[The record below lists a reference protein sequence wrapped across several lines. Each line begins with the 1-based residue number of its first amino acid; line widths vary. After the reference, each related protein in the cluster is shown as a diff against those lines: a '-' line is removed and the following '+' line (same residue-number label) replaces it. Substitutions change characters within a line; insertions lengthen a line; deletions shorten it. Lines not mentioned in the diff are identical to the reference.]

1 MREAQ
6 WQREEQARINL
17 LKDVYQSREKDILL
31 RQQNIKEKE
40 WFRDNEKRHIESTVS
55 Q

>member
-17 LKDVYQSREKDILL
+17 LKDVYQSREKDVLL
-31 RQQNIKEKE
+31 KQDQKKEAE
-40 WFRDNEKRHIESTVS
+40 WFKQYEK
-55 Q
+55 